1 MNLLFNTLL
10 LLIFNIII
18 DLKILL
24 APDKFRGSLDAP
36 QVCEAMTEGIRMV
49 SPEIEVLSLPMA
61 DGGEGT
67 LELLLWY
74 SGGKKQT
81 AKVQDPLGRIID
93 AEYGLSADRKTAF
106 IEMATASGLSLLK
119 TEERNPL
126 KTSTFGTGELIKV
139 VLEAGIENII
149 LGIGGSATTDAGIG
163 MATALGWQ
171 FLDENGQ
178 ELSPIG
184 ENLIKIKK
192 VLSPVSN
199 HRSPISVSVACDV
212 NNPLFGENGAAYIY
226 GPQKGADQSAV
237 KQLDE
242 GLQNIAKI
250 FERDFGK
257 NYSLIS
263 GTGAAGGLGFGAM
276 AFLNAELK
284 EGVKLLMDF
293 CDFDKKLKDVNL
305 IITGEGKI
313 DNQTLQ
319 GKLIKGITDRATI
332 AKIPLAAICG
342 TLDVSPKELHEI
354 GINYATSI
362 IDRPMNL
369 DAALK
374 YGYEGVRNATFYLV
388 NLLYKSNV

>member
-1 MNLLFNTLL
+1 M
-10 LLIFNIII
+10 
-18 DLKILL
+18 KILL

-49 SPEIEVLSLPMA
+49 STEIEVVSLPMA

-67 LELLLWY
+67 LDLLLWY

-93 AEYGLSADRKTAF
+93 AEYGLSADGKTAF
-106 IEMATASGLSLLK
+106 IEMATASGLRLLK

-126 KTSTFGTGELIKV
+126 KTSTFGTGELIKI
-139 VLEAGIENII
+139 VLEAGVENII

-163 MATALGWQ
+163 MAAALGWQ
-171 FLDENGQ
+171 FLDKNGK

-184 ENLIKIKK
+184 ENLIKIKAINQPSFIIDNSSINIK
-192 VLSPVSN
+192 
-199 HRSPISVSVACDV
+199 VACDV
-212 NNPLFGENGAAYIY
+212 TNPLFGENGAAYVY
-226 GPQKGADQSAV
+226 SPQKGADKQAV
-237 KQLDE
+237 EQLDE
-242 GLQNIAKI
+242 GLMNIANV
-250 FERDFGK
+250 FQRDFGK
-257 NYSLIS
+257 DYSQIA

-276 AFLNAELK
+276 AFINAELK

-293 CDFDKKLKDVNL
+293 CDFDKNLKDVNL

-313 DNQTLQ
+313 DSQTLQ
-319 GKLIKGITDRATI
+319 GKLIKGITDRAI
-332 AKIPLAAICG
+332 YAKIPIAAICG
-342 TLDVSPKELHEI
+342 TFDVSPKELQEI

-362 IDRPMNL
+362 LNRPL
-369 DAALK
+369 DLDDALK

-388 NLLYKSNV
+388 NLLHKSND

>member
-1 MNLLFNTLL
+1 M
-10 LLIFNIII
+10 
-18 DLKILL
+18 KILL

-36 QVCEAMTEGIRMV
+36 QVCKAMSEGIRMV

-67 LELLLWY
+67 LDLLLWY
-74 SGGKKQT
+74 SGGKKHT

-106 IEMATASGLSLLK
+106 IEMATASGLRLLK
-119 TEERNPL
+119 NEERNPL
-126 KTSTFGTGELIKV
+126 KTSTFGTGELIKI
-139 VLEAGIENII
+139 VLEGDVENII

-163 MATALGWQ
+163 MAAALGWQ
-171 FLDENGQ
+171 FLNENGEQ
-178 ELSPIG
+178 LSPIG
-184 ENLIKIKK
+184 ENLIKIKQ

-199 HRSPISVSVACDV
+199 HHSLVSIYVACDV
-212 NNPLFGENGAAYIY
+212 TNPLFGENGASYIY
-226 GPQKGADQSAV
+226 GPQKGADEQAV
-237 KQLDE
+237 KELDK
-242 GLQNIAKI
+242 GLQNISMI

-257 NYSLIS
+257 NFSLIS
-263 GTGAAGGLGFGAM
+263 GTGAAGGLGFGSM

-319 GKLIKGITDRATI
+319 GKLIKGITDRANH
-332 AKIPLAAICG
+332 AKIPIAAICG
-342 TLDVSPKELHEI
+342 TLDVSPQELQEI
-354 GINYATSI
+354 GVNYATSI
-362 IDRPMNL
+362 INRPMDL
-369 DAALK
+369 DEALK

-388 NLLYKSNV
+388 NLLHKSNE

>member
-1 MNLLFNTLL
+1 
-10 LLIFNIII
+10 
-18 DLKILL
+18 LKILL

-36 QVCEAMTEGIRMV
+36 QVCEAMSEGIRMV
-49 SPEIEVLSLPMA
+49 STEIEVLSLPMA

-67 LELLLWY
+67 LDLLLWY
-74 SGGKKQT
+74 SGGKKHT
-81 AKVQDPLGRIID
+81 AKVQDPLGRMID

-106 IEMATASGLSLLK
+106 IEMATASGLRLLK
-119 TEERNPL
+119 NEERNPL
-126 KTSTFGTGELIKV
+126 KTSTFGTGELIKI
-139 VLEAGIENII
+139 VLEGDVENII

-163 MATALGWQ
+163 MAAALGWQ
-171 FLDENGQ
+171 FLDENGEQ
-178 ELSPIG
+178 LSPIG
-184 ENLIKIKK
+184 KNLIKIKK

-199 HRSPISVSVACDV
+199 HGSPVSIYVACDV
-212 NNPLFGENGAAYIY
+212 TNPLFGENGASYIY
-226 GPQKGADQSAV
+226 GPQKGADEQAV
-237 KQLDE
+237 KELDE
-242 GLQNIAKI
+242 GLQNISMI

-263 GTGAAGGLGFGAM
+263 GTGAAGGLGFGSM

-319 GKLIKGITDRATI
+319 GKLIKGITDQANH
-332 AKIPLAAICG
+332 AKIPIAAICG
-342 TLDVSPKELHEI
+342 TLDVSPQELQEI
-354 GINYATSI
+354 GINYAASI
-362 IDRPMNL
+362 INRPMNL
-369 DAALK
+369 DEALK

-388 NLLYKSNV
+388 NLLHKSNG

>member
-1 MNLLFNTLL
+1 M
-10 LLIFNIII
+10 
-18 DLKILL
+18 KILL

-49 SPEIEVLSLPMA
+49 SPEIEVVSLPMA

-67 LELLLWY
+67 LDLLLWY
-74 SGGKKQT
+74 SGGNKQST
-81 AKVQDPLGRIID
+81 KVQDPLGRIID
-93 AEYGLSADRKTAF
+93 AEYGLSADGKTAF
-106 IEMATASGLSLLK
+106 IEMATASGLRLLK

-126 KTSTFGTGELIKV
+126 KTSTFGTGQLIKLV
-139 VLEAGIENII
+139 SDAGVENII

-163 MATALGWQ
+163 MAAALGWQ
-171 FLDENGQ
+171 FLNENGK

-184 ENLIKIKK
+184 ENLLKVKKIKQPLFTIYNSSLNIK
-192 VLSPVSN
+192 
-199 HRSPISVSVACDV
+199 VACDV

-226 GPQKGADQSAV
+226 GPQKGADKQSV
-237 KQLDE
+237 VLLDE
-242 GLQNIAKI
+242 GLQNIAKV

-257 NYSLIS
+257 DYAQIA

-293 CDFDKKLKDVNL
+293 CYFDKNLKDVNL

-319 GKLIKGITDRATI
+319 GKLIKGITDRANH
-332 AKIPLAAICG
+332 AKIPIAAICG
-342 TLDVSPKELHEI
+342 TLDVSPQELQEI

-362 IDRPMNL
+362 LNRPMNL
-369 DAALK
+369 DDALK

-388 NLLYKSNV
+388 NLLHKSNE

>member
-1 MNLLFNTLL
+1 M
-10 LLIFNIII
+10 
-18 DLKILL
+18 KILL

-36 QVCEAMTEGIRMV
+36 QVCEAMSEGIRMV
-49 SPEIEVLSLPMA
+49 STEIEVLSLPMA

-67 LELLLWY
+67 LDLLLWY
-74 SGGKKQT
+74 SGGKKHT
-81 AKVQDPLGRIID
+81 AKVQDPLGRMID

-106 IEMATASGLSLLK
+106 IEMATASGLRLLK
-119 TEERNPL
+119 NEERNPL
-126 KTSTFGTGELIKV
+126 KTSTFGTGELIKI
-139 VLEAGIENII
+139 VLEGDVENII

-163 MATALGWQ
+163 MAAALGWQ
-171 FLDENGQ
+171 FLDENGEQ
-178 ELSPIG
+178 LSPIG
-184 ENLIKIKK
+184 KNLIKIKK

-199 HRSPISVSVACDV
+199 HGSLVSIYVACDV
-212 NNPLFGENGAAYIY
+212 TNPLFGENGASYIY
-226 GPQKGADQSAV
+226 GPQKGADEQAV
-237 KQLDE
+237 KELDE
-242 GLQNIAKI
+242 GLQNISMI

-263 GTGAAGGLGFGAM
+263 GTGAAGGLGFGSM

-319 GKLIKGITDRATI
+319 GKLIKGITDQANH
-332 AKIPLAAICG
+332 AKIPIAAICG
-342 TLDVSPKELHEI
+342 TLDVSPQELQEI
-354 GINYATSI
+354 GINYAASI
-362 IDRPMNL
+362 INRPMNL
-369 DAALK
+369 DEALK

-388 NLLYKSNV
+388 NLLHKSNE

>member
-1 MNLLFNTLL
+1 
-10 LLIFNIII
+10 
-18 DLKILL
+18 
-24 APDKFRGSLDAP
+24 
-36 QVCEAMTEGIRMV
+36 
-49 SPEIEVLSLPMA
+49 
-61 DGGEGT
+61 
-67 LELLLWY
+67 
-74 SGGKKQT
+74 
-81 AKVQDPLGRIID
+81 
-93 AEYGLSADRKTAF
+93 
-106 IEMATASGLSLLK
+106 
-119 TEERNPL
+119 
-126 KTSTFGTGELIKV
+126 
-139 VLEAGIENII
+139 
-149 LGIGGSATTDAGIG
+149 
-163 MATALGWQ
+163 
-171 FLDENGQ
+171 
-178 ELSPIG
+178 LSPIG

-319 GKLIKGITDRATI
+319 GKLIKGITDRATM

-388 NLLYKSNV
+388 NLLHKSNV

>member
-1 MNLLFNTLL
+1 M
-10 LLIFNIII
+10 
-18 DLKILL
+18 KILL

-49 SPEIEVLSLPMA
+49 SPEIEVVSLPMA

-67 LELLLWY
+67 LDLLLWY

-81 AKVQDPLGRIID
+81 AQVQDPLGRLID
-93 AEYGLSADRKTAF
+93 AEYGLSADGKTAF
-106 IEMATASGLSLLK
+106 IEMATASGLRLLK

-126 KTSTFGTGELIKV
+126 KTSTFGTGELIKL
-139 VLEAGIENII
+139 VLEAGVENII

-163 MATALGWQ
+163 MAAALGWQ
-171 FLDENGQ
+171 FLDENGKK
-178 ELSPIG
+178 LSPIG
-184 ENLIKIKK
+184 ENLIKIKAIK
-192 VLSPVSN
+192 PLSSTIYNLPFN
-199 HRSPISVSVACDV
+199 IKVACDV
-212 NNPLFGENGAAYIY
+212 TNPLFGENGAAYVY
-226 GPQKGADQSAV
+226 GPQKGADKQAV
-237 KQLDE
+237 ELLNE
-242 GLQNIAKI
+242 GLQNIAKV

-257 NYSLIS
+257 NYAQIA

-276 AFLNAELK
+276 AFINAELK

-293 CDFDKKLKDVNL
+293 CDFDKNLKDVNL

-319 GKLIKGITDRATI
+319 GKLIKGITDRASHAQTSI
-332 AKIPLAAICG
+332 AAICG
-342 TLDVSPKELHEI
+342 TLDVSPQELQEI

-362 IDRPMNL
+362 LNRPMNL
-369 DAALK
+369 DDALK

-388 NLLYKSNV
+388 NLLLKSNH

>member
-1 MNLLFNTLL
+1 
-10 LLIFNIII
+10 
-18 DLKILL
+18 LKILL

-36 QVCEAMTEGIRMV
+36 QVCKAMSEGIRMV

-67 LELLLWY
+67 LDLLLWY
-74 SGGKKQT
+74 SGGKKHT

-106 IEMATASGLSLLK
+106 IEMATASGLRLLK
-119 TEERNPL
+119 NEERNPL
-126 KTSTFGTGELIKV
+126 KTSTFGTGELIKI
-139 VLEAGIENII
+139 VLEGDVENII

-163 MATALGWQ
+163 MAAALGWQ
-171 FLDENGQ
+171 FLDENGEQ
-178 ELSPIG
+178 LSPIG
-184 ENLIKIKK
+184 ENLIKIKQ

-199 HRSPISVSVACDV
+199 HHSLVSIYVACDV
-212 NNPLFGENGAAYIY
+212 TNPLFGENGASYIY
-226 GPQKGADQSAV
+226 GPQKGADEQAV
-237 KQLDE
+237 KELDE
-242 GLQNIAKI
+242 GLQNISMI

-263 GTGAAGGLGFGAM
+263 GTGAAGGLGFGSM

-319 GKLIKGITDRATI
+319 GKLIKGITDRANH
-332 AKIPLAAICG
+332 AKIPIAAICG
-342 TLDVSPKELHEI
+342 TLDVSPQELQEI
-354 GINYATSI
+354 GIYYAASI
-362 IDRPMNL
+362 INRPMNL
-369 DAALK
+369 DEALK

-388 NLLYKSNV
+388 NLLHKSNE